1 MKRTLTFLLLFTSL
15 LSVSAQKQA
24 KGSVKAKKPT
34 TETVSPGEKLFR
46 QMLGATAKVMF
57 IDSVVVDKAGF
68 MAHLPLN
75 EESGSLQVTNPQADV
90 ANQMVCYQNE
100 FGDRRILAGGD
111 SVNSALYTQTML
123 AGNWSKP
130 QLISDFD
137 TTTYKLENYP
147 FLAVDGVTLFFSAEG
162 PESMGGRDIFMSTFN
177 SDEAKWYNPQN
188 YGLPFNSTAND
199 YLLAINDLDTLG
211 WLVSDRNQPE
221 GKVCIYT
228 FVPTETRQNFDDDD
242 LDDDSLAAYARIKS
256 IKETWMFGDRKAA
269 MNRRDAMLKRLNAR
283 KQSASAMS
291 FVINDKKTI
300 TSPSQFSNEESRRLY
315 LQVVELRQM
324 IEKTQSKLANE
335 RIAYHD
341 GNQALS
347 GSIRQAEH
355 DLEQQ
360 KADLVS
366 LEKKIRSL
374 EN

>member
-1 MKRTLTFLLLFTSL
+1 
-15 LSVSAQKQA
+15 
-24 KGSVKAKKPT
+24 
-34 TETVSPGEKLFR
+34 
-46 QMLGATAKVMF
+46 MLGATAKVMF

-269 MNRRDAMLKRLNAR
+269 MKRRDAMLKRLNAR
-283 KQSASAMS
+283 MQSASAMS

-341 GNQALS
+341 GNRALS
-347 GSIRQAEH
+347 GSIMQAER

-360 KADLVS
+360 KDDLVS